1 VVTRHQGW
9 AAGGCSGSRPGGQDE
24 PDLPARH
31 GAAAARSY
39 LVETLPIPLLAISAT
54 VGLFSMYHD
63 KRPRSTTSGKA
74 LKSSTSAQQK
84 DAHES

>member
-1 VVTRHQGW
+1 MTAFVGL
-9 AAGGCSGSRPGGQDE
+9 SPFI
-24 PDLPARH
+24 PPI
-31 GAAAARSY
+31 Y
-39 LVETLPIPLLAISAT
+39 LVIALVRYYTFDNADAASTYLANILPIPLLAISAT

-74 LKSSTSAQQK
+74 LKSSTSPQNK